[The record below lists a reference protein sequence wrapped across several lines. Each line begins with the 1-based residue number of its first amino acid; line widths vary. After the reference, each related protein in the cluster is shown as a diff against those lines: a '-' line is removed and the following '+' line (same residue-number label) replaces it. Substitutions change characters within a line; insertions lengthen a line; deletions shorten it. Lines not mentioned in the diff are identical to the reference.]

1 MRKVKFIQ
9 TIVVL
14 LITIFIF
21 NIMEPLCN
29 TYAEIN
35 SEKENKNLVIIND
48 DIDNFIYTYTKNNI
62 KYMVKENSTKDYKH
76 IYSEIYMKNE
86 SNKYNLIET
95 RTFDMSNT
103 EITNKIKDSKTQ
115 KIKVE
120 KDNISELIESENNG
134 INKINKLNNFSLNNF
149 KMLDEARIS
158 RTKIET
164 TNWKYSQTLKTSSK
178 IKKYTLLAVT
188 AVITTAVTY
197 SFLGPVGSAAA
208 NGISVIAQA
217 IISDNIPNVWIT
229 HVFYLKFMSGTYMAV
244 GEKKVTSVYK
254 NSARTKRIKSPVTT
268 YYWN

>member
-35 SEKENKNLVIIND
+35 SEKENK
-48 DIDNFIYTYTKNNI
+48 
-62 KYMVKENSTKDYKH
+62 
-76 IYSEIYMKNE
+76 
-86 SNKYNLIET
+86 
-95 RTFDMSNT
+95 
-103 EITNKIKDSKTQ
+103 
-115 KIKVE
+115 
-120 KDNISELIESENNG
+120 
-134 INKINKLNNFSLNNF
+134 INKLNNFSLDNF